1 MHPKTRELLSEIGTT
16 LSERSNY
23 YGSARTN
30 HERISELWTGYLG
43 DYVSPMQV
51 SMCMLLVKVSR
62 ITESPNHRDSIKD
75 LIGYAAIYHTLLSEL
90 EEEYDIAESE

>member
-1 MHPKTRELLSEIGTT
+1 MHPKTSELLDKVRTT
-16 LSERSNY
+16 LHERGNH

-62 ITESPNHRDSIKD
+62 LQESENHIDSIED
-75 LIGYAAIYHTLLSEL
+75 IIGYAAIYHTLLSEL
-90 EEEYDIAESE
+90 EDEFDSPESK

>member
-1 MHPKTRELLSEIGTT
+1 MHPKTRDLLDEIGLT

-43 DYVSPMQV
+43 DYISPMQV
-51 SMCMLLVKVSR
+51 AMCMCLVKVSR
-62 ITESPNHRDSIKD
+62 ITESPNHKDSIKD

-90 EEEYDIAESE
+90 EDEYDSPESE

>member
-1 MHPKTRELLSEIGTT
+1 MHPKTSELLDKVRTT
-16 LSERSNY
+16 LYERGNH

-62 ITESPNHRDSIKD
+62 LQESENHIDSIED
-75 LIGYAAIYHTLLSEL
+75 IIGYAAIYHTLLSEL
-90 EEEYDIAESE
+90 EDEFDSPESK

>member
-1 MHPKTRELLSEIGTT
+1 MHPKTRDLLSEIGLT
-16 LSERSNY
+16 LSERSNH

-30 HERISELWTGYLG
+30 HERISELWSAYLG
-43 DYVSPMQV
+43 DYISPMQV

-62 ITESPNHRDSIKD
+62 ITETENHQDSIKD

-90 EEEYDIAESE
+90 EDEYNS